1 MSLRLLGFDVK
12 HFTPHGFL
20 FTFKKKK
27 KNLFTSVACTWFY
40 LLVDWEYASV
50 CIINIGNMPPSHM
63 YYQYFASSVH
73 PVGFRII
80 FKDQVPIDIRGRLST
95 P

>member
-1 MSLRLLGFDVK
+1 MGFYLLF
-12 HFTPHGFL
+12 
-20 FTFKKKK
+20 KKK

-40 LLVDWEYASV
+40 LLVDWEYVSV
-50 CIINIGNMPPSHM
+50 CIINIRNMPPSHV

-80 FKDQVPIDIRGRLST
+80 FKDQVPIDIRGRPST

>member
-1 MSLRLLGFDVK
+1 MSLRFLGFDVK

-20 FTFKKKK
+20 FTFFFFL
-27 KNLFTSVACTWFY
+27 NLFTSVACTWFY

-50 CIINIGNMPPSHM
+50 CIINIRNMPPSHV

-80 FKDQVPIDIRGRLST
+80 FKDQVPIGIRGRSST